1 MGLHRIRRGLD
12 LPLHGAPS
20 GSIEPAPPGVRVAL
34 LGADYPGLRPRML
47 VDVGDE
53 VVRGQPVFEHK
64 PTPELRF
71 VAPAEGRV
79 VAIHRGPKR
88 VFESLVIELST
99 AERSDDDANVRRAP
113 LPPGDDVGEL
123 LLASGLWTALRE
135 RPFSRVANPR
145 TRPRSIFVTAT
156 DSHPLAPPIEP
167 MLRGRE
173 ADLHAGLHALATL
186 TEGPVFVCTH
196 PSTTLALPDGDR
208 FRLEQFE
215 GPHPAGTVGVHIHR
229 LDPVDRGR
237 TVWHIG
243 VQDVLAIGR
252 LVSTGEL
259 DVRRIVS
266 VAGPACIRPRL
277 VRTRLGADLSVLCA
291 GTLHSGEVRV
301 LSGSVLSGTTAMGE
315 ATGFLGRYHQQV
327 SALPEQTEREFLGW
341 LAPGRGKFSITRT
354 FVSWL
359 RPDRRFSLGT
369 STGGSARPIVPIG
382 VYEKVLPMDLEPTFL
397 LKAIMMRDAEWA
409 ERLGCL
415 ELDEEDLAL
424 CAFVDP
430 GKADFGPHLRDVLT
444 QLDNDAA

>member
-1 MGLHRIRRGLD
+1 MGVHRIRRGLD
-12 LPLHGAPS
+12 LPLHGAPT
-20 GSIEPAPPGVRVAL
+20 GPIEPAPPGLAVAL

-47 VDVGDE
+47 VDVGAE
-53 VVRGQPVFEHK
+53 VARGQPVFVHK

-71 VAPAEGRV
+71 VAPAAGRV

-88 VFESLVIELST
+88 VFESLVIELSA
-99 AERSDDDANVRRAP
+99 AERSKDASAVRHAT
-113 LPPGDDVGEL
+113 LPPPDDVTEL

-167 MLRGRE
+167 MVVGRE
-173 ADLHAGLHALATL
+173 DDLRAGLRALAPL
-186 TEGPVFVCTH
+186 TDGPVFVCTH
-196 PSTTLALPDGDR
+196 PGTALELPAGNR

-229 LDPVDRGR
+229 LDPVDRDR
-237 TVWHIG
+237 AVWHIG
-243 VQDVLAIGR
+243 IQDVRAIGT
-252 LVSTGEL
+252 LVSTGRL
-259 DVRRIVS
+259 DVRRVVS
-266 VAGPACIRPRL
+266 VAGPACTRPRL

-291 GTLHSGEVRV
+291 GTLHPGDVRV
-301 LSGSVLSGTTAMGE
+301 LSGSVLSGRTAMGE
-315 ATGFLGRYHQQV
+315 STGFLGRYHQQV
-327 SALPEQTEREFLGW
+327 SALPEQAEREFLGW
-341 LAPGRGKFSITRT
+341 LSPGRDKFSITRT

-359 RPDRRFSLGT
+359 RPRRRFSLGT

-382 VYEKVLPMDLEPTFL
+382 VYERVLPMDLEPTFL
-397 LKAIMMRDAEWA
+397 LKALMMRDAEWA

-430 GKADFGPHLRDVLT
+430 GKANFGAHLRDVLT
-444 QLDNDAA
+444 QLENDAA